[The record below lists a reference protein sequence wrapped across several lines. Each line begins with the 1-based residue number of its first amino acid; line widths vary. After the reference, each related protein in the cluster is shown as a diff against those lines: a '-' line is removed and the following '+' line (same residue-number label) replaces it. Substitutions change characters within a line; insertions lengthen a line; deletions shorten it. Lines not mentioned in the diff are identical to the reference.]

1 MSGIPQE
8 VKEFIC
14 KLKSEGICRVT
25 DSNKNYLFWSP
36 YSQTKQP
43 SCFIENAF
51 KSSCPKADHESHIGY
66 VINSLPLI
74 TGTYFRPVQDKFIQ
88 LGLFETRLNTF
99 KPYRV
104 KTDSADCPLFLQLL
118 NRLVPDSKERHY
130 FTQWLAHLIQR
141 PDERPSIAVMLTSEE
156 GTGKGVLFH
165 HIISPLVSHQSR
177 LCASYDEF
185 LGKHAT
191 ALSETLFVMLDDVKS
206 SSDTTITKMKSKISE
221 KTVTIEKKYEQPF
234 KQECFARILLASN
247 ERRPLKLDKND
258 TRRWFVPQ
266 YIEHQQ
272 SKEETQSFISTL
284 LNWLDDPIA
293 GGLDTIYNYLRGYDL
308 TDFNPFIVE
317 PTETL
322 KSMVEMS
329 VSYLESQ
336 VVEHI
341 DNSPVFKLKEF
352 LQQFD
357 DSQKDIVKSLITKHC
372 KETKNLKDPMSGKYG
387 RYWQRSSLSGKEAQ
401 DYINAQIPQNIMPF

>member
-8 VKEFIC
+8 VKELIDT
-14 KLKSEGICRVT
+14 LKSEGICRVT
-25 DSNKNYLFWSP
+25 DSHKNYLFWSP

-43 SCFIENAF
+43 SCFIENAI
-51 KSSCPKADHESHIGY
+51 KSYCPELNHDDHLGY

-74 TGTYFRPVQDKFIQ
+74 TGTYFRPVEEKFIQ

-99 KPYRV
+99 KPYQV
-104 KTDSADCPLFLQLL
+104 KIDDSDCPLFIELL
-118 NRLVPDSKERHY
+118 IRLIPDSKERHY
-130 FTQWLAHLIQR
+130 FTQWLAHLIQK
-141 PDERPSIAVMLTSEE
+141 PEERPSIAVMLTSEE

-165 HIISPLVSHQSR
+165 HIISPLVNHQSR

-206 SSDTTITKMKSKISE
+206 SSDATITKMKSKISE

-234 KQECFARILLASN
+234 KQECFARVLLASN
-247 ERRPLKLDKND
+247 ERRPLKLDRND

-266 YIEHQQ
+266 YIEHQE
-272 SKEETQSFISTL
+272 SKEDTQNFITNL
-284 LNWLDDPIA
+284 LNWLDDPKA
-293 GGLDTIYNYLRGYDL
+293 GGLDTIYNYLYRYDL
-308 TDFNPFIVE
+308 TGFNPFNVE

-322 KSMVEMS
+322 QSMVEMS

-341 DNSPVFKLKEF
+341 DNTPVFKLKEF

-357 DSQKDIVKSLITKHC
+357 DSQKDIVKSLMTKHC
-372 KETKNLKDPMSGKYG
+372 KETKNLKDPTTDKRA
-387 RYWQRSSLSGKEAQ
+387 RYWQKSSLSGKEAQ
-401 DYINAQIPQNIMPF
+401 DYLNAQFPQKIMPF